1 MKGQGT
7 VSFDFDCYL
16 ILCKGVSPILQ
27 RIDKDTD
34 EANRKASG
42 AAADPFRNVLKDKI
56 PPKNPDWHKNEAFES
71 PEEFPFASSAQ
82 EGSK

>member
-1 MKGQGT
+1 VRDTALQLPGKT
-7 VSFDFDCYL
+7 ISNTL
-16 ILCKGVSPILQ
+16 LPSRQ